1 MNKKRLIIILL
12 MAVTPLLTVKAQQ
25 DSIISMSPGLTS
37 SLIPSE
43 RPMHQLEN
51 SSKLLDT
58 IRKWDF
64 RLAMGGGIAG
74 NKYNTATYSG
84 ITPTVIYRPSEKW
97 TFKATA
103 SMMHSYSL
111 APNGYYVGGRNV
123 HSLAPYRQPDAMA
136 GAVAV
141 SATYKANDR
150 LWIAASL
157 LHMGGNLATA
167 SIVNPWL
174 PDMPVNIDATAFTAS
189 MRYRIGKDN
198 FLDIHMTFVDD
209 RAGTLSPLLFTSPL
223 YGPYNYHSTSFGGYF
238 F

>member
-1 MNKKRLIIILL
+1 MNIKRQIIILL
-12 MAVTPLLTVKAQQ
+12 MVVTPMLMVQAQQ
-25 DSIISMSPGLTS
+25 DSIVSMSPDLSS

-43 RPMHQLEN
+43 RPIHQLDN
-51 SSKLLDT
+51 SSKLIDT
-58 IRKWDF
+58 TRKWDF

-74 NKYNTATYSG
+74 NKYNSATYSG
-84 ITPTVIYRPSEKW
+84 ITPTLIYRPSDKW

-111 APNGYYVGGRNV
+111 APNGYVVGGRNV
-123 HSLAPYRQPDAMA
+123 HSLAPYRQPDATA
-136 GAVAV
+136 GAVGV
-141 SATYKANDR
+141 SATFKANDR

-174 PDMPVNIDATAFTAS
+174 PDMPVTIDATAISAS

-198 FLDIHMTFVDD
+198 YLDIHMTFVDD

-223 YGPYNYHSTSFGGYF
+223 YGPCNYHSTSFGGYF